1 MLGTVFFSALI
12 ASEGVFTCTAN
23 ITGYHAVPAQL
34 QTGVLA
40 SQTSSY
46 TRSS

>member
-34 QTGVLA
+34 QNGRPGLTNL
-40 SQTSSY
+40 QLHT
-46 TRSS
+46 